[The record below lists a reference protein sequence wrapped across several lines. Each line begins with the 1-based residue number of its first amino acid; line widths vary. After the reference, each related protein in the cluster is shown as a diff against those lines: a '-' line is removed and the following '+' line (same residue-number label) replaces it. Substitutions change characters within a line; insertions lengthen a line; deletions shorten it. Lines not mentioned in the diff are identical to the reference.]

1 MANRELNRLKVVL
14 AEKEKNQQMAWR
26 TTGEGQDH
34 HIKMVHE
41 YLSARLGQPNENSKT
56 A

>member
-14 AEKEKNQQMAWR
+14 AEKKQQMAWR
-26 TTGEGQDH
+26 KTGEGQDH